1 MQKYEVGSVLYLIPS
16 GNFIAVPGQ
25 VVEEITRKSISGENI
40 DYHVSIPGKE
50 KTILLKDFDGD
61 IFQDIPELKTY
72 LLEIA
77 TSKVYEIIE
86 KAEELAKSHFDLIV
100 QKPLTKN
107 TRQKK
112 SSKKKLDSIAKVDLG
127 NGQSA
132 KIIVNDELKEL
143 LS

>member
-1 MQKYEVGSVLYLIPS
+1 MQKYEVGSVLYLIPN

-25 VVEEITRKSISGENI
+25 VVEEITRKSISGENT
-40 DYHVSIPGKE
+40 DYHISIPGKE

-61 IFQDIPELKTY
+61 VFQDISEIKTY

-86 KAEELAKSHFDLIV
+86 KAEELAKDHFDLIV
-100 QKPLTKN
+100 QKPQAKK

-112 SSKKKLDSIAKVDLG
+112 SSKKNADSVAKVDLG